1 MKIIDR
7 PKWEL
12 DRPSVLTIGV
22 FDGLHRGHQ
31 TLIEQVRLVARKK
44 GVLAGVMTFPEH
56 PLTVLAPPF
65 APKKLLYPD
74 RKLQLLR
81 KAGLDFAI
89 YQNFTREFSRL
100 SPEDFV
106 KNVLVERAHV
116 RTVVCGEDFCFGA
129 QGKGKVAD
137 LRALAGRYG
146 FEVEVISPVV
156 HGTMFVRSTLV
167 RDLLYTGDVTLAASL
182 LTRPH
187 ELRGLVV
194 RGAGRGRQLG
204 FPTAN
209 LEVNPSYAIPARGV
223 YTCLGFL
230 PASETLHLTVVN
242 IGFNPTFGSE
252 RLTIEAHLLDFEGD
266 LVGADLYLFFLKR
279 LRDEMRFPS
288 AEALAQQIQADC
300 LSARAYCE
308 TNEAQDRIHAVEELV
323 KETKSV
329 SA

>member
-1 MKIIDR
+1 MRVIDR

-12 DRPSVLTIGV
+12 DRPTVLTIGV

-31 TLIEQVRLVARKK
+31 ALIDRVIAVARQKDA
-44 GVLAGVMTFPEH
+44 LAGVMTFPEH

-106 KNVLVERAHV
+106 KNILVERARV
-116 RTVVCGEDFCFGA
+116 QTVVCGEDFCFGS
-129 QGKGKVAD
+129 QGKGKVAT
-137 LRALAGRYG
+137 LCELARRHG
-146 FEVEVISPVV
+146 FEVDVLPPVL

-167 RDLLYTGDVTLAASL
+167 RDLLYTGDVRMAAEL

-187 ELRGLVV
+187 ELRGIVV

-223 YTCLGFL
+223 YACLGFL
-230 PASETLHLTVVN
+230 PAREALHTTVVN

-266 LVGADLYLFFLKR
+266 LLGADLYLFFIKR
-279 LRDEMRFPS
+279 LRDEIRFPS
-288 AEALAQQIQADC
+288 AEALAEQIQADC
-300 LSARAYCE
+300 RTGRAYCE
-308 TNEAQDRIHAVEELV
+308 TSDAENLVRTVEELV